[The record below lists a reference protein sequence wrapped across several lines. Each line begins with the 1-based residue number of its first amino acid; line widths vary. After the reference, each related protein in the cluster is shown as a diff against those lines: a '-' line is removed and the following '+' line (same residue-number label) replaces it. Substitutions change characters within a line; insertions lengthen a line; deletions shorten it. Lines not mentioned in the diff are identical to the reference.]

1 MRNTLRWA
9 LLAGAVVTV
18 GPAPV
23 VGHHSFAAQ
32 YDRSKPHTITGTV
45 TKMEWQNPH
54 IYFYVS
60 VKDASGKET
69 AWAVEGMA
77 PNGLYRQG
85 WRRDTL
91 KAGDVVTVQGW
102 LARDGSN
109 LLNMG
114 SATMADGRRI
124 FSAPESGR

>member
-1 MRNTLRWA
+1 MAVRTVAIILM
-9 LLAGAVVTV
+9 LLGGAA
-18 GPAPV
+18 APRLHA
-23 VGHHSFAAQ
+23 HHSFAAQ

-60 VKDASGKET
+60 VKDDGGRET
-69 AWAVEGMA
+69 VWAVEGMA

-85 WRRDTL
+85 WRRDTV

-114 SATMADGRRI
+114 SATMDGRKL
-124 FSAPESGR
+124 FSGTASQ